1 MGAKGGELVSGV
13 GGVKGVVEMR
23 ALPSSFNSRGSG
35 EHRESSR
42 LRDSPPCLAR
52 KAWKFIFE
60 RFINLKKSLKS
71 RSFRGYLESRFSVE
85 EIFFLEN
92 FLERWFFSF

>member
-13 GGVKGVVEMR
+13 GGVKGVVEVR

-35 EHRESSR
+35 EQQAER
-42 LRDSPPCLAR
+42 LAALPCS
-52 KAWKFIFE
+52 
-60 RFINLKKSLKS
+60 KSLEIYLREIYKS
-71 RSFRGYLESRFSVE
+71 KKESKESLFREYLESRFSVE

-92 FLERWFFSF
+92 FLER